1 MSLAH
6 RPLALSSNSDASPDE
21 VVAAMGAHAVQGI
34 GCVTLGHICF
44 GTDAAALARKQAAA
58 DAATTGAVAL
68 CSNHFLYLGLN
79 KIIERGHMLLHE
91 TQKMW

>member
-1 MSLAH
+1 MSDLV
-6 RPLALSSNSDASPDE
+6 PVS
-21 VVAAMGAHAVQGI
+21 GI
-34 GCVTLGHICF
+34 VEKCLE
-44 GTDAAALARKQAAA
+44 LNLY
-58 DAATTGAVAL
+58 AVAL